1 MPQDLNKRTL
11 ARPIRVAWRRKDR
24 GMNVNVARLRSVSGL
39 VLFAFVLTH
48 LLNHALGL
56 VSIEAMDAVQDART
70 AITRSALGTGILV
83 LAALTHLVLGF
94 GKLFQV
100 QTWRV
105 GTRSIVQL
113 TFGLL
118 LPILLIRHVVG
129 TRGVHNLFGVED
141 DYSFVLWA
149 TWPSDGWNLAIM
161 IALAWIH
168 ACVGLQNWF
177 GSRSWYQGYL
187 WLWYGLALLVPALAF
202 SGFVSAAR
210 ISLLESRG
218 HDSLTPGQYGDVI
231 HLIADLRYG
240 YLAALGLAL
249 VAWALLLTANRLG
262 SRVTVTYASG
272 LTVHAPRGLSLLAI
286 SRVNNI
292 PHASVCGGRARCST
306 CRVRVLSGQENI
318 PAPSERE
325 LQVLKRV
332 GAPANVRLA
341 CQLYPT
347 GNISVSTLLPAEVG
361 ARGAQIA
368 DKYLWG
374 IEQEVTIMFCD
385 LRGFTSMTQGRL
397 SYDVVFLLNQFLG
410 RMAETIEDTGGFV
423 DKFMGDGIMAIF
435 GKDSTAREG
444 ARQAIAAA
452 RAMGGVLD
460 ALNQSLR
467 EALPAPLSMGI
478 GLHTGSAILG
488 RIGAAHQSETGAA
501 RLTALGD
508 TVNLASRLEGK
519 SKELD
524 AQVVVSAACAD
535 RAGLRAT
542 AHFEPTFTD
551 VRGFAKPVLVYS
563 FRRTADMGAWELEV
577 NGAGDP
583 AAHQPPAEKRA
594 PSGQDHA

>member
-1 MPQDLNKRTL
+1 MSFN
-11 ARPIRVAWRRKDR
+11 A
-24 GMNVNVARLRSVSGL
+24 ARLRSISGL
-39 VLFAFVLTH
+39 ILFVFVLTH

-56 VSIEAMDAVQDART
+56 VSVEAMEAAQDIRT
-70 AITRSALGTGILV
+70 AITRSAIGTGVLV
-83 LAALTHLVLGF
+83 LAALTHLVLGI

-105 GTRSIVQL
+105 GTRNMVQL
-113 TFGLL
+113 IFGLL
-118 LPILLIRHVVG
+118 LPLLLIRHVVG
-129 TRGVHNLFGVED
+129 TRGVHRLYGIED

-161 IALAWIH
+161 MALAWIH

-177 GSRSWYQGYL
+177 ASRPWYQAYL

-210 ISLLESRG
+210 ISRMEGRPHG
-218 HDSLTPGQYGDVI
+218 SLTSEQYGYVI
-231 HLIADLRYG
+231 NLIADFRYG
-240 YLAALGLAL
+240 YLVALGLAF
-249 VAWALLLTANRLG
+249 VAWALLLGVNRLG
-262 SRVTVTYASG
+262 SRVAVTYSSG

-306 CRVRVLSGQENI
+306 CRVRVLAGQENI
-318 PAPSERE
+318 DAPSERE
-325 LQVLKRV
+325 LQVLRRV

-341 CQLYPT
+341 CQMYPS

-361 ARGAQIA
+361 RGGAKML

-374 IEQEVTIMFCD
+374 VEHEVTIMFCD
-385 LRGFTSMTQGRL
+385 LRGFTSMAQGRL

-435 GKDSTAREG
+435 GKDGTAGEG

-488 RIGAAHQSETGAA
+488 RIGAAHQGETGAA
-501 RLTALGD
+501 RLTALGE
-508 TVNLASRLEGK
+508 TVNLASRLEAK

-524 AQVVVSAACAD
+524 VQLVVSAFCAD
-535 RAGLRAT
+535 RAGLRPT
-542 AHFEPTFTD
+542 ASFEPNLTE
-551 VRGFAKPVLVYS
+551 VRGFTHPVLVYS
-563 FRRTADMGAWELEV
+563 LRRTAQLQAWELEM
-577 NGAGDP
+577 AAAQGD
-583 AAHQPPAEKRA
+583 AMLEQATEN
-594 PSGQDHA
+594 SGLPGPGQR

>member
-1 MPQDLNKRTL
+1 MT
-11 ARPIRVAWRRKDR
+11 
-24 GMNVNVARLRSVSGL
+24 RLRSISGL
-39 VLFAFVLTH
+39 ILFVFVLTH

-56 VSIEAMDAVQDART
+56 VSVDAMEATQLVRT
-70 AITRSALGTGILV
+70 AITRSAIGTGILV
-83 LAALTHLVLGF
+83 LAALTHLVLGIA
-94 GKLFQV
+94 KLFQV

-105 GTRSIVQL
+105 GTRNMVQL
-113 TFGLL
+113 IFGLL
-118 LPILLIRHVVG
+118 LPLLLIRHVVG
-129 TRGVHNLFGVED
+129 TRGVHSLFGIDD

-168 ACVGLQNWF
+168 ACIGLQNWF
-177 GSRSWYQGYL
+177 GSRSWYRSNL
-187 WLWYGLALLVPALAF
+187 WLWYGLALLIPALAF

-210 ISLLESRG
+210 ISRIEGRA
-218 HDSLTPGQYGDVI
+218 HDAVTPEQYGYVI
-231 HLIADLRYG
+231 NLIADLRYG
-240 YLAALGLAL
+240 YLVALGLAF
-249 VAWALLLTANRLG
+249 VAWAFLLAVNRLG
-262 SRVTVTYASG
+262 SRVAVTYGSG
-272 LTVHAPRGLSLLAI
+272 LTVRAPRGLSLLAI

-306 CRVRVLSGQENI
+306 CRVRVLAGQENI
-318 PAPSERE
+318 DAPSERE
-325 LQVLKRV
+325 IQVLRRV

-341 CQLYPT
+341 CQMFPS
-347 GNISVSTLLPAEVG
+347 GDISVSTLLPAEVG
-361 ARGAQIA
+361 GRGEQIL

-374 IEQEVTIMFCD
+374 VEHEVTIMFCD
-385 LRGFTSMTQGRL
+385 LRGFTSMAQGRL

-435 GKDSTAREG
+435 GKDGTASEG

-488 RIGAAHQSETGAA
+488 RIGAAHHSETGPA
-501 RLTALGD
+501 RLTALGE
-508 TVNLASRLEGK
+508 TVNLASRLEAK

-524 AQVVVSAACAD
+524 VQLVLSAACAD
-535 RAGLRAT
+535 RAGLHAT
-542 AHFEPTFTD
+542 GSFEPRLTD
-551 VRGFAKPVLVYS
+551 VRGFTDPVPIYS
-563 FRRTADMGAWELEV
+563 LRRTAQLQVWEREMAEAQG
-577 NGAGDP
+577 NTPQTPSAGTSVLPDP
-583 AAHQPPAEKRA
+583 
-594 PSGQDHA
+594 GQR

>member
-1 MPQDLNKRTL
+1 MPQDIKKRSI
-11 ARPIRVAWRRKDR
+11 ARPIRVAWRRQDR
-24 GMNVNVARLRSVSGL
+24 RIGFNATRLRSVSGL

-56 VSIEAMDAVQDART
+56 VSIEAMEATQQVRT
-70 AITRSALGTGILV
+70 AITRSAIGTGILV

-118 LPILLIRHVVG
+118 LPFLLIRHVVG
-129 TRGVHNLFGVED
+129 TRGVHSLFGVDD

-168 ACVGLQNWF
+168 ACLGLQNWF
-177 GSRSWYQGYL
+177 GSKSWYQGYL
-187 WLWYGLALLVPALAF
+187 WLWYGLALLIPALAF

-210 ISLLESRG
+210 ISLIEGRP
-218 HDSLTPGQYGDVI
+218 HDAVTSEQYGYVI
-231 HLIADLRYG
+231 NLIADLRYG
-240 YLAALGLAL
+240 YLVALGLAF
-249 VAWALLLTANRLG
+249 VAWALLVGANRLG
-262 SRVTVTYASG
+262 SRVAVTYASG

-306 CRVRVLSGQENI
+306 CRVRVLAGQENI
-318 PAPSERE
+318 DAPSERE
-325 LQVLKRV
+325 MQVLKRV

-341 CQLYPT
+341 CQIYPS
-347 GNISVSTLLPAEVG
+347 GNISVSTLLPAQ
-361 ARGAQIA
+361 ALRRGEQEF

-374 IEQEVTIMFCD
+374 VEQEVTVMFCD
-385 LRGFTSMTQGRL
+385 LRGFTSMSQGRL
-397 SYDVVFLLNQFLG
+397 TYDVVFLLNQFLG

-435 GKDSTAREG
+435 GKDGTARDG

-488 RIGAAHQSETGAA
+488 RIGAVQQNETGTA
-501 RLTALGD
+501 RLTALGE
-508 TVNLASRLEGK
+508 TVNLASRLEAK

-524 AQVVVSAACAD
+524 VQVVLSSACAD

-542 AHFEPTFTD
+542 ANFEPKLTE
-551 VRGFAKPVLVYS
+551 VRGFADPVVVYAV
-563 FRRTADMGAWELEV
+563 RRTAELQAWELESTGT
-577 NGAGDP
+577 NNIATQKPPTENP
-583 AAHQPPAEKRA
+583 APPDH
-594 PSGQDHA
+594 GQS